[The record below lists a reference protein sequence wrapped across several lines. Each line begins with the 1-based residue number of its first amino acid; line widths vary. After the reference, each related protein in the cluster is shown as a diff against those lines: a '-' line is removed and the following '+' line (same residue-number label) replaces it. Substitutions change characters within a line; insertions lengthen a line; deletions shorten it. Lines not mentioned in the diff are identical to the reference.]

1 MIFSI
6 IKTYLYDLW
15 DSFVIYT
22 LIKFIFG
29 KNDFLSDKN
38 CISQKYKKNC

>member
-1 MIFSI
+1 MGQFWWIQVCAP
-6 IKTYLYDLW
+6 
-15 DSFVIYT
+15 VIYT